1 MQCKAMRH
9 PAEVVSTESRTRSRP
24 PASRAVRVSLAAR
37 LSHSSGLCLT
47 PTQGRRAHSSS
58 PISGRPADF
67 PARAHHPKLPADSST
82 RLTSVLVRSSLHY
95 YYTSPAIRRR
105 RHCNPLA
112 HHRASRPSIFSGA
125 VTKTLR
131 HSVVLVA
138 GCNVHP
144 RWDLSHPPNPE
155 PARAEEKQPSNAPAP
170 VLLLLLLQI
179 AQRIIAS
186 AAPVQ

>member
-67 PARAHHPKLPADSST
+67 PARAHHPKLQTA
-82 RLTSVLVRSSLHY
+82 L
-95 YYTSPAIRRR
+95 
-105 RHCNPLA
+105 
-112 HHRASRPSIFSGA
+112 
-125 VTKTLR
+125 
-131 HSVVLVA
+131 
-138 GCNVHP
+138 
-144 RWDLSHPPNPE
+144 
-155 PARAEEKQPSNAPAP
+155 P
-170 VLLLLLLQI
+170 V
-179 AQRIIAS
+179 
-186 AAPVQ
+186 